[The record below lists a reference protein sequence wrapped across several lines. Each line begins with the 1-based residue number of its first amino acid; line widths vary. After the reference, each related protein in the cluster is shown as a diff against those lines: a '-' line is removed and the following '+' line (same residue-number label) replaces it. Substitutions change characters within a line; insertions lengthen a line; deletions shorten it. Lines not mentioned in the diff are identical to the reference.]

1 MSNALT
7 NNEYRKKDKHA
18 YADIGSEALMLE
30 AGLNIRSLA
39 EEVDHTLSQK
49 DLQRGKLGKISVG
62 F

>member
-1 MSNALT
+1 M
-7 NNEYRKKDKHA
+7 
-18 YADIGSEALMLE
+18 DIGSEALMLE
-30 AGLNIRSLA
+30 AGLNIRSLV